1 MGKGIKTREI
11 VKDVK
16 VHDAAVNV
24 GDRMKNIGVKTKD
37 TVSDNINQNQTTKV
51 NLLVPQYIDGVVS
64 SPIM

>member
-1 MGKGIKTREI
+1 MGKSIKTREI

-37 TVSDNINQNQTTKV
+37 TINENINHSDNV
-51 NLLVPQYIDGVVS
+51 SPEQYAS
-64 SPIM
+64 

>member
-1 MGKGIKTREI
+1 MGKSIKTREI

-37 TVSDNINQNQTTKV
+37 TINENIKGFSIN
-51 NLLVPQYIDGVVS
+51 YIFRID
-64 SPIM
+64 IKCK